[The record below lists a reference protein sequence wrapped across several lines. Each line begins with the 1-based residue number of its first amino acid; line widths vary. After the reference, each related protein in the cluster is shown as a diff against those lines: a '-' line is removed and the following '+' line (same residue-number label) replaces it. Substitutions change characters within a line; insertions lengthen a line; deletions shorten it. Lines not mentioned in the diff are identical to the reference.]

1 MFLRCSTFTLEYF
14 LSSFMVI
21 LLTTLP
27 FSIHYLK
34 AAFAD
39 ANTHSYLSHSTAILL
54 LPKEEDPAYL
64 TSLATL
70 SFQQQQPQ
78 NHVSTVI
85 QLKISISPSFWDTL
99 HSSFALH
106 SS

>member
-39 ANTHSYLSHSTAILL
+39 ANTQSYLNHSTAILL
-54 LPKEEDPAYL
+54 LPKEDPAYL

-78 NHVSTVI
+78 NHVSTHLI
-85 QLKISISPSFWDTL
+85 ENPHLPIIL
-99 HSSFALH
+99 GYSS
-106 SS
+106 